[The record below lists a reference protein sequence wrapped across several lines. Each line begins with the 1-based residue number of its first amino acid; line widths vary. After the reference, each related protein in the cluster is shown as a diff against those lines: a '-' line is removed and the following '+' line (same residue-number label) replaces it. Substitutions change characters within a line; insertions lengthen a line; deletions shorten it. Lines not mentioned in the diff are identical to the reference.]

1 MQVRGSIQDP
11 ARDLGL
17 YRPAGSTVGAVE
29 TSRAGPFGPEMYVN
43 CSDPH
48 DLQPAQHQL
57 LVHQDASNASVG
69 LHAGPSS

>member
-1 MQVRGSIQDP
+1 MQVRGFVLDS
-11 ARDLGL
+11 ARGLGL

-29 TSRAGPFGPEMYVN
+29 TLRSGPFGPNMYIN

-57 LVHQDASNASVG
+57 LVHQDASNASAG
-69 LHAGPSS
+69 LHSGPSS